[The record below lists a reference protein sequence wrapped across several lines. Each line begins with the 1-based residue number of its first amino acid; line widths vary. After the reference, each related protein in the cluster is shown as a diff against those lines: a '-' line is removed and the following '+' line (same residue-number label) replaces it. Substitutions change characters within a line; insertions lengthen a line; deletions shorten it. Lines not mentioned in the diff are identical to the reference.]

1 MNNPKNLTISTSTS
15 TSTSSQWD
23 ELLETSND
31 NEDIFAPPSSPPPPH
46 LIYIPENY
54 RNAGMNSWQQNHN
67 KQLQL
72 QQQQQQGTPEKKKKH
87 ALLRLLRSQL
97 FFFAKKLAKIILQN
111 NNLLLI
117 ANVVNKLWKARAS
130 FINPAMFVLKNTI
143 FIIKHDGYINL
154 LKYTIHFVQYHLMDV
169 FSKQQEN
176 LTVTSN
182 VASNVV
188 SKFNRRDPVTTA
200 ILLLKTTSHLTFA
213 GRKIISKWLSHTIR
227 NMGGL
232 DSVILAISAI
242 AFAKT
247 MQKSD
252 RIF

>member
-1 MNNPKNLTISTSTS
+1 MNNRKNLTISTSTS

-23 ELLETSND
+23 ELLETGND

-67 KQLQL
+67 KEQPQS
-72 QQQQQQGTPEKKKKH
+72 TPEKKKKNH

-97 FFFAKKLAKIILQN
+97 FLFAKKLTKIILQN

-130 FINPAMFVLKNTI
+130 FIDPFMFVVKNTI
-143 FIIKHDGYINL
+143 FIIRHDGYINL
-154 LKYTIHFVQYHLMDV
+154 LKYTIHFVQYHLMDI
-169 FSKQQEN
+169 FSKQQES
-176 LTVTSN
+176 LAVTSN
-182 VASNVV
+182 VV
-188 SKFNRRDPVTTA
+188 SRINKRDPLTTA
-200 ILLLKTTSHLTFA
+200 ILLLKTTSHLTLVV
-213 GRKIISKWLSHTIR
+213 RKIISKWLSHTIR

-232 DSVILAISAI
+232 DSVILAISAV